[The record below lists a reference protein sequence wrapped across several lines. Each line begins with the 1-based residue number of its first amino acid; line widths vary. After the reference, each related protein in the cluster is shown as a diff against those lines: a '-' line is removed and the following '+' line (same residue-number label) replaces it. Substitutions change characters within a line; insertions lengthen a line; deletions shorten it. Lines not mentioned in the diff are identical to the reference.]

1 LADTLFVTGRLAEP
15 ALRSVLADLDIPHQV
30 AVMNITVAALMT
42 TRWIARRLELPD
54 GVDQIVLPGLVEGDV
69 ETLAEA
75 TGVPVQKGPADVLSL
90 PEWYGREAVRAE
102 LGPRDV
108 RVFAEINQV
117 PYLSRDEIVSRA
129 EAFRAAGAD
138 VVDLGL
144 ALDRSWLEE
153 GPATIAEL
161 RERGIEVRG
170 EPDQRRF
177 GRAAT
182 LVLPGEVEV
191 MLYQPEHVKIGRASC
206 RERV

>member
-1 LADTLFVTGRLAEP
+1 MADTLFVTGRLAEP
-15 ALRSVLADLDIPHQV
+15 ALRSVLGDLDVPHQV

-54 GVDQIVLPGLVEGDV
+54 GVDRIVLPGLVEGDV

-75 TGVPVQKGPADVLSL
+75 TGLPVEKGPVDVLSL

-117 PYLSRDEIVSRA
+117 PYLSRDEIVARA

-144 ALDRSWLEE
+144 ALDRSWLEK
-153 GPATIAEL
+153 A
-161 RERGIEVRG
+161 
-170 EPDQRRF
+170 RR
-177 GRAAT
+177 RSPSCASAAS
-182 LVLPGEVEV
+182 
-191 MLYQPEHVKIGRASC
+191 R
-206 RERV
+206 